1 MKRKIYLKMHTLAE
15 ARSLFLDRFT
25 GLHTGE
31 EEITSRE
38 ADGRVTSRPVIARFS
53 APSYHAAAMDGLA
66 VRAGDTFG
74 ASDDQPLALRLDN
87 GQAVAVNTGHPL
99 PEGKDAVVMIEH
111 VLLREGDRQ
120 AILRAPIHPWQ
131 NVRKVGED
139 IVATEQLFPTHHLLR
154 PADIG
159 ALLTAGCP
167 RVWVRQRPRV
177 LIFPTGSELVTAD
190 NLAEPPAPGAIIEAN
205 SGVLAALIARAGGL
219 PTVAPIIADDYAT
232 IKKHLLAAA
241 ASDVD
246 MIVINAGS
254 SAGSAD
260 YTVQLIEELGE
271 VLVHGVTIM
280 PGKPTI
286 LGTIAGKPVIG
297 NPGYPVSA
305 LISCEQFIQPLLAR
319 LQGMEQE
326 EPRKI
331 TAVLGKSLP
340 SAGGI
345 EEFRRMIS
353 GRIGE
358 QFVCVPLKKGA
369 GAITTITRANSIL
382 RIPAASEGRA
392 KGETVELELLRP
404 LDQIS
409 RTILCTGSHDLCLD
423 LIHDFLKQG
432 DPAYPLAST
441 HVGSMGGIMAIR
453 DGMTHIAGSHLLD
466 PATGGYNTA
475 YLRQY
480 LPDRETALITLVYR
494 EQGFII
500 PAGNPKGIRDVR
512 DLARDD
518 VTYVNRQAGSGTRV
532 LLDYELAK
540 AGLSPDSIR
549 GYENEEYTHMS
560 VAVAVLSG
568 KADAGL
574 GVMAAARALGLDFIP
589 VTEERYDL
597 IIPREFLDLPSI
609 RRLLAIINSQAFKE
623 RVEQMGGYSTRE
635 TGQEVVLDFQ

>member
-1 MKRKIYLKMHTLAE
+1 MKRKIYLKMLSLAE
-15 ARSLFLDRFT
+15 ARNLFLDRFL
-25 GLHTGE
+25 GLRTGE
-31 EEITSRE
+31 EEISSRE

-66 VRAGDTFG
+66 VRAVDTFG
-74 ASDDQPLALRLDN
+74 AADDRPRSLRLDA
-87 GQAVAVNTGHPL
+87 GQAVPVNTGHPL

-111 VLLREGDRQ
+111 VLLRDGDRE
-120 AILRAPIHPWQ
+120 AVLRAPIHPWQ

-139 IVATEQLFPTHHLLR
+139 IVATELLFPTHHRIR

-167 RVWVRQRPRV
+167 RVWVRKRPKV
-177 LIFPTGSELVTAD
+177 VIFPTGSELVSGD
-190 NLAEPPAPGAIIEAN
+190 DLAAPPAPGAIIEAN
-205 SGVLAALIARAGGL
+205 SGVLAALIARAGGEA
-219 PTVAPIIADDYAT
+219 TVAPIIADDYET
-232 IKKHLLAAA
+232 IKTHLLAAA
-241 ASDVD
+241 SDTD
-246 MIVINAGS
+246 MVVINAGS

-260 YTVQLIEELGE
+260 YTVRLIEELGE

-286 LGTIAGKPVIG
+286 LGVIAGKPVIG

-319 LQGMEQE
+319 LQGMEQD

-331 TAVLGKSLP
+331 SAVLGKSLP

-345 EEFRRMIS
+345 EEFRRMIT
-353 GRIGE
+353 GRIGD

-369 GAITTITRANSIL
+369 GAITTVTRANTIL
-382 RIPAASEGRA
+382 RIPAASEGQA
-392 KGETVELELLRP
+392 KGEQVALELLRP

-423 LIHDFLKQG
+423 LIHDFLRQG

-466 PATGGYNTA
+466 PASGGYNTS
-475 YLRQY
+475 YLRQF
-480 LPDRETALITLVYR
+480 LADRQVALITLVYR
-494 EQGFII
+494 EQGFML
-500 PAGNPKGIRDVR
+500 PAGNPKGISDIR

-518 VTYVNRQAGSGTRV
+518 LTFINRQAGSGTRV
-532 LLDYELAK
+532 LLDYELDR
-540 AGLSPDSIR
+540 AGISPEVIR
-549 GYENEEYTHMS
+549 GYDNEEYTHMS

-597 IIPREFLDLPSI
+597 IIPREFLALPGI
-609 RRLLAIINSQAFKE
+609 QRLLEVINTAAFKE
-623 RVEQMGGYSTRE
+623 RVEKMGGYSTRE
-635 TGQEVVLDFQ
+635 TGREVNLDS